1 MLEEIINKQ
10 IVNIADFIV
19 GDIERR
25 DKYAYRYHSNE
36 VYGDMESVV
45 HIQTNIKGEN
55 IPSFAEI
62 SPPVH

>member
-1 MLEEIINKQ
+1 M
-10 IVNIADFIV
+10 